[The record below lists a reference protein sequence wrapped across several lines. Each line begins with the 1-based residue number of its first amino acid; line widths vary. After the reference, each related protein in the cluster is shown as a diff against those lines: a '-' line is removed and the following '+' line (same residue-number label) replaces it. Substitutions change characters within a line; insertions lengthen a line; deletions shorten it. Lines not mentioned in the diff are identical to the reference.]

1 MYARLLCNL
10 SFRPIARPAVLL
22 PVVPLLIEL
31 SKVSDDETQSACAL
45 TLGNMSWF
53 QSCQIFLVNNGAV
66 NALIRMTNEGGTE
79 TKRRSVASLKN
90 LLFHEVNKCIP
101 CYDRL
106 NIDVVKT

>member
-1 MYARLLCNL
+1 MYARLFCNL

-31 SKVSDDETQSACAL
+31 SHTSDDNTQSECAL

-66 NALIRMTNEGGTE
+66 NALIRMANVGGTE
-79 TKRRSVASLKN
+79 TKRRAVSSLKN
-90 LLFHEVNKCIP
+90 LLFHEVSFTS
-101 CYDRL
+101 L
-106 NIDVVKT
+106 S